1 MFVDYCIALCYN
13 VEVNIKK
20 GETMNDFDKFYVLGL
35 RHALRL
41 LEIANQNEGIDP
53 IKLINDEI
61 NERVSK

>member
-1 MFVDYCIALCYN
+1 
-13 VEVNIKK
+13 
-20 GETMNDFDKFYVLGL
+20 MNDFDKFYVLGL